1 MRTVRL
7 LSVGRWFLALAATAV
22 AVKFWG
28 TGSLLEDWAIL
39 LATVG
44 GAVLL
49 LCSVVLRQ
57 LWQRQPGSP
66 RLDFPQRDEL
76 EQRASAYLSGGE
88 RPLAVSPAYEAV
100 ADGPLTQFP
109 KLLVVTGI
117 GFHSLGLL
125 SRPHAG
131 TIGSHL
137 VVRLTDI
144 TKVVSTEA
152 RIHDGREV
160 LRNLAKAVGPHP
172 RAIAKGEYLNCQ
184 KITITLASGHSHV
197 FWSPYKALDDVLSE
211 INDRRA
217 NGAILDQTIGG
228 TQALDRLRTLLE
240 EGLIEQSEFDR
251 AKAGFLGAPAER
263 QQTTEARIRQL
274 HSLMTDGIL
283 TESEF
288 RQKKWDLLSR
298 SG

>member
-1 MRTVRL
+1 MAR
-7 LSVGRWFLALAATAV
+7 ALGAFSLTAV
-22 AVKFWG
+22 
-28 TGSLLEDWAIL
+28 
-39 LATVG
+39 G
-44 GAVLL
+44 GPVWL
-49 LCSVVLRQ
+49 LCGHILKY
-57 LWQRQPGSP
+57 LWRRQPARPLFEFGRRAEFESKA
-66 RLDFPQRDEL
+66 L
-76 EQRASAYLSGGE
+76 EKLTAAEQIRAIAPAYEYLGGKKPT
-88 RPLAVSPAYEAV
+88 RCPTLLAVS
-100 ADGPLTQFP
+100 GS
-109 KLLVVTGI
+109 
-117 GFHSLGLL
+117 GFHSLDLL
-125 SRPHAG
+125 DGPHPG

-137 VVRLTDI
+137 VVRLSDI
-144 TKVVSTEA
+144 TKVVSEDV
-152 RIHDGREV
+152 RI
-160 LRNLAKAVGPHP
+160 RNVQGILKDLERAVGPHP
-172 RAIAKGEYLNCQ
+172 RTVSRGEWVACR
-184 KITITLASGHSHV
+184 KFTITLASGESHT

-283 TESEF
+283 TASEF

-298 SG
+298 DNST